1 MELKTRAISQRKVY
15 LSALLL
21 FFIIYL
27 VFIMPKVKMFF
38 YPLYRE
44 IKKES
49 IKEENS
55 RFNIIETNNFY
66 LYYRDDSKENVH
78 IILNNAEDALLRL
91 KKEFNFEN
99 NEKITIIIYPEY
111 EEMANKIGLGNGT
124 IAMGVYFGGVISILD
139 PTKWINTESEDGE
152 DIDLEEVYNRDGPM
166 VHELTHYMVDHLTAG
181 NVPIWFTEG
190 LALYEEYII
199 NNTEWASS
207 KVYPEYYT
215 IEEMK
220 KSFNSL
226 DEVKAYRQSFLIVKY
241 IGENYKKEALLNI
254 LKELR
259 KGNTISY
266 AIKKTTRIKIED
278 VYKYSLN

>member
-1 MELKTRAISQRKVY
+1 
-15 LSALLL
+15 
-21 FFIIYL
+21 
-27 VFIMPKVKMFF
+27 MFF